1 MMRAPLPSLRHLF
14 NSATR
19 IAAGVLA
26 VIATLAPALAQQQ
39 QVRTADR
46 INANTLTVI
55 SGNVNG
61 TYLSIAYDLSAVLDD
76 GDNLRILPVIGKGGG
91 QNVVDVRYL
100 KGIDLGITQAPLLEQ
115 LRRAGGL
122 GDIHEKIAYIA
133 KLFNEE
139 MHLVVRSDI
148 TSIEQLQGKKVN
160 FSDVGSGTQLSTRNI
175 FALLGLK
182 VEEVNLGQAD
192 AFEAMKRGEVAA
204 TVLIAGKPAGAMA
217 KLKLTDGFRLLP
229 VPYAK
234 ALQQSYLPSEFAA
247 EEYPG
252 LIEPGQKVPSIAVSA
267 ILVAYNWP
275 KDTDRYQRIAKFI
288 NAFFPRVQAGDFSK
302 APRHPKWREIN
313 LTAVVPGWNRFPAAE
328 DWLQRTRAQ
337 ASSGRENFQKFLE
350 TRQKP
355 SDATAM
361 SAAER
366 TRLFEEF
373 EKWNQLRATNR

>member
-1 MMRAPLPSLRHLF
+1 M
-14 NSATR
+14 
-19 IAAGVLA
+19 
-26 VIATLAPALAQQQ
+26 IATLAPALAQQQ